1 MTWGLD
7 HRGTGKQ
14 GWAGARGEGGR
25 GRGREGG
32 EREICTKK
40 KKKVTGKIE
49 ETKLGSLLKLG

>member
-14 GWAGARGEGGR
+14 GWGWAGARGEGGKGEG
-25 GRGREGG
+25 GRG
-32 EREICTKK
+32 ERDLYKK